1 VRELENAIEYSTMA
15 ARSSGQQRRPFNW
28 VLVSEGDCFSPT
40 EAKTQLTMGAPRGH
54 PALIPPLHVLRI
66 LPPHPGYAR
75 PEECGVQGQTEGLDA
90 EEAGALERVA
100 IGKNN

>member
-1 VRELENAIEYSTMA
+1 MAGQCAGTGKCHRVLHYGSSIIWSTA
-15 ARSSGQQRRPFNW
+15 PSI
-28 VLVSEGDCFSPT
+28 
-40 EAKTQLTMGAPRGH
+40 QLG
-54 PALIPPLHVLRI
+54 LIPPLHVLRI